1 MTLTNYT
8 AEQAVDLIEIAWSEE
23 LILAINFKN
32 KQIAIINNI
41 SDFNTADVIL
51 NSRDYSDVYDFIIA
65 SNEVFKKHM
74 DKDKELFKEI
84 LMLLGTW

>member
-65 SNEVFKKHM
+65 INEVFKKHM

>member
-65 SNEVFKKHM
+65 VNEVFKKHM
-74 DKDKELFKEI
+74 DKDKELFEEI